1 MTNISE
7 KITACRICDSKDIK
21 DVLDLGVQPLANS
34 LRLPSEPAVPAVP
47 LIICR
52 CGECG
57 TIQLTETVKPEVL
70 FDHYVWVTGT
80 SEGAKKYAETFAD
93 RMLERTEAKAPFVV
107 EVASNDGTFLTRF
120 QSRGCTVLGVD
131 PAKNIA
137 AMAEKDGVPT
147 WAEFYGLE
155 IARKIVAEKGHADIV
170 MARNV
175 IPHVADANDV
185 IAGMAHVL
193 KPEGTGAIEF
203 HRADTILEELHYDSI
218 YHEHLYYHS
227 LHSLGMLLA
236 RHGLIPFDV
245 AESPI
250 SGGSLVVYFAKTK
263 RPESDALKAMVA
275 LEKEL
280 GVADEAPWLE
290 FAAKSKKHRDTLR
303 GMVEAKVAA
312 GKKVI
317 AYGASARSSTV
328 LNYCD
333 LGPKEVAAL
342 ADRAPLKQGRLSPGT
357 DVPIMAPAD
366 AFALKPDVVLILGW
380 NFGAEIMSQI
390 VSEQGW
396 HGEVIMPLP
405 GDPSERVI

>member
-1 MTNISE
+1 MKSISE
-7 KITACRICDSKDIK
+7 KITACRICGSPDIK
-21 DVLDLGVQPLANS
+21 NVLDLGVQPLANS
-34 LRLPSEPAVPAVP
+34 LRKPEEPDVPAVP

-52 CGECG
+52 CSQCG
-57 TIQLTETVKPEVL
+57 TIQLTETVKPDVL

-80 SEGAKKYAETFAD
+80 SQGAQKYAETFAE
-93 RMLERTEAKAPFVV
+93 RLLARTEAKTPFVV
-107 EVASNDGTFLTRF
+107 EVASNDGTFLKRF
-120 QSRGCTVLGVD
+120 QSRGCNVLGVD

-137 AMAEKDGVPT
+137 AIAERDGVPT
-147 WAEFYGLE
+147 WAEFFGLE
-155 IARKIVAEKGHADIV
+155 IARKIVSEMGHADNAI
-170 MARNV
+170 ARNV
-175 IPHVADANDV
+175 IPHVANANDV
-185 IAGMAHVL
+185 IAGIAHVL

-263 RPESDALKAMVA
+263 RPESDALKAIVA
-275 LEKEL
+275 LERKL
-280 GVADEAPWLE
+280 GVAEEAPWLE
-290 FAAKSKKHRDTLR
+290 FARKSKKHRDMLR
-303 GMVEAKVAA
+303 EMVEAKVKA
-312 GKKVI
+312 GKTVI
-317 AYGASARSSTV
+317 GYGASARSSTV
-328 LNYCD
+328 LNYCG
-333 LGPKEVAAL
+333 LGPRQVAAL

-357 DVPIMAPAD
+357 DVPILAPAD

-390 VSEQGW
+390 VSELGW